1 MKNVFLFFFLVF
13 SFCLKAQNEN
23 NYVKRPSERMM
34 NASKGTTM
42 VEYNYLTK
50 GYKIQI
56 ETGLDMKK
64 GYVLKDIG
72 NHVWDNRSTEI
83 KALYRDTEI
92 APCAILLIYSSPL
105 WNTKVFICVPNYYA
119 DYTVQLAYKKDIV
132 MSDLSIDACK
142 EIILATSQAM
152 GYFARND

>member
-1 MKNVFLFFFLVF
+1 MKNVFLFFFLFF
-13 SFCLKAQNEN
+13 SFFLKAQNEN

-50 GYKIQI
+50 GYKIQM
-56 ETGLDMKK
+56 ESGLDMKK

-72 NHVWDNRSTEI
+72 YHVGDNRTTEI

-92 APCAILLIYSSPL
+92 APCAILLVYTNTQ
-105 WNTKVFICVPNYYA
+105 WNTKVFYCVPNYYA
-119 DYTVQLAYKKDIV
+119 NYTVQQAYTKDIL
-132 MSDLSIDACK
+132 MGDLNLDACK
-142 EIILATSQAM
+142 EILLATSQAM